1 MGHAWERIEVGKHRN
16 RRSCTSDLHCW
27 NVILGG
33 QNFDQV
39 QRKRTKTLQ
48 SRRLTSLLL
57 KETHS
62 VQHSPDLAVQKD
74 AGHLRQTESAS
85 QFCAV
90 GVIWGHGVLNM
101 KGSLGFELGDPARC
115 KFLESRR
122 LLKGSDLDC
131 LSRDLLN

>member
-27 NVILGG
+27 NVILVG

-101 KGSLGFELGDPARC
+101 KGSLGLSSVILRGAS
-115 KFLESRR
+115 FLKVDAC
-122 LLKGSDLDC
+122 LKGVI
-131 LSRDLLN
+131 